1 MIYYFSG
8 TGNSEWIAKQMA
20 SELKEEVMSI
30 PKVMKEKTSIVIKEG
45 QVVGLVFPIYAWA
58 PPEMVLD
65 FVKAITVEEGAF
77 CYAVCT
83 CGDEAGLAMKK
94 LAKYIPLNS
103 AYSIM
108 MPNNYIIG
116 FDIDSEEV
124 VKEKVR
130 QAKNKLPQIC
140 EDIRTREKVWDVE
153 MGKMA
158 FIKSTVAAFGFNKFG
173 RNSKPFTAQD
183 HCNSCGLCEKVCPT
197 ENIKMQ
203 TGNPVWGK
211 HCLQCLACI
220 HRCPKKAIQYGKMT
234 KNKGRYYF
242 KSEC

>member
-8 TGNSEWIAKQMA
+8 TGNSEWVAKQMA
-20 SELKEEVMSI
+20 RELNEEVMNI
-30 PKVMKEKTSIVIKEG
+30 PKAMKERTSIIIKKG

-65 FVKAITVEEGAF
+65 FLKSITIEEGAF

-116 FDIDSEEV
+116 FDVDSEEV
-124 VKEKVR
+124 AKEKIQ
-130 QAKNKLPQIC
+130 QAKNKLPKIC
-140 EDIRTREKVWDVE
+140 LDIRAKEKVWDVE

-158 FIKSTVAAFGFNKFG
+158 FVKSTVAAFVFNKFG
-173 RNSKPFTAQD
+173 RSSKPFIVQD
-183 HCNSCGLCEKVCPT
+183 NCNSCGLCEKVCPT
-197 ENIKMQ
+197 ENIKME
-203 TGNPVWGK
+203 TGNPAWGK

-220 HRCPKKAIQYGKMT
+220 NRCPKKAIQYGKVT

-242 KSEC
+242 RSER